1 MENKRII
8 KELESE
14 QFRVVSELKRLQ
26 TALSDHTEVSMWH
39 LHYTEA
45 NVIVL
50 RVKFLHPC

>member
-8 KELESE
+8 KEIESE
-14 QFRVVSELKRLQ
+14 QFRAVSELKRLQ
-26 TALSDHTEVSMWH
+26 TALSDHIEVSMWH

-50 RVKFLHPC
+50 RVKFLNPC